1 MQCCYILIQLRIRG
15 SNFNWSR
22 RLPKTAIVM
31 SGSTL
36 GGFLDFHNVSVLY
49 YAGKKTAF
57 LQQLEEA
64 HLELFF
70 NNSCTDLKIIMRGLR
85 ETTNFMIV

>member
-1 MQCCYILIQLRIRG
+1 MSY
-15 SNFNWSR
+15 NV
-22 RLPKTAIVM
+22 IVM

-49 YAGKKTAF
+49 YAGKKKAAF

-85 ETTNFMIV
+85 ETTYFMIIWTLTTYFIFNIFKCIHI